1 MKVVVLIIFVIEFSF
16 CLSSCNS
23 YQRKVRNI
31 VKEWSGKEIVFP
43 SLDAKIMGRDTII
56 SCISDYK
63 YKILTYI
70 DTTGCSACRLRLFD
84 WKILKKEI
92 DKLPE
97 EVPLFFVVQSKNYKE
112 FEEIQKVNKF
122 TYPVYYDYDGM
133 LDKMNHFPDDPN
145 FQTFL
150 LDKNN
155 RVVVIGNP
163 VTNDKMWQ
171 IYIDVIRGDISL
183 E

>member
-63 YKILTYI
+63 YKILKKYVALPAEL
-70 DTTGCSACRLRLFD
+70 TTQCA
-84 WKILKKEI
+84 
-92 DKLPE
+92 
-97 EVPLFFVVQSKNYKE
+97 V
-112 FEEIQKVNKF
+112 
-122 TYPVYYDYDGM
+122 
-133 LDKMNHFPDDPN
+133 LDSN
-145 FQTFL
+145 Q
-150 LDKNN
+150 
-155 RVVVIGNP
+155 
-163 VTNDKMWQ
+163 
-171 IYIDVIRGDISL
+171 
-183 E
+183 